1 MQALIFDLDG
11 TLIQSEKLKAHSYA
25 VAAQRL
31 AGLSE
36 PDDRAIDAYRE
47 IVGSA
52 RDVASKHIVDKLGL
66 EPLLRPMMG
75 DGLDSPEAVL
85 TKLRVDFYND
95 LVADPRVIKENVW
108 PHTAELLRTAKAS
121 YCSTALA
128 TMSQRTEAEHVLRSL
143 DLLEQLDLILSRED
157 VTNAKPDPE
166 IYLLAA
172 ERLGAQPSE
181 CLVLEDSV
189 MGVRAGVAAGM
200 NVIAVATPF
209 TECSLFK
216 ELPGPEEWVVSNSDE
231 LPKAVARKIKEHNE
245 MAHPNGEGP

>member
-11 TLIQSEKLKAHSYA
+11 TLVQSEKLKAHSYA

-31 AGLSE
+31 LGLSE
-36 PDDRAIDAYRE
+36 PDERAIDAYKE

-52 RDVASKHIVDKLGL
+52 RDVASKHIVDRLGL
-66 EPLLRPMMG
+66 EALLRPLMNE
-75 DGLDSPEAVL
+75 GLETPEAVL
-85 TKLRVDFYND
+85 TKLRVDFHND
-95 LVADPRVIKENVW
+95 MVADPKVIQDNVW
-108 PHTAELLRTAKAS
+108 PYTTELLRTAKAS

-143 DLLEQLDLILSRED
+143 DLLEHLDLILSRED
-157 VTNAKPDPE
+157 VSNAKPDPE

-172 ERLGAQPSE
+172 ERLGVSPNE

-216 ELPGPEEWVVSNSDE
+216 ELPVPEEWVVRNSDE
-231 LPKAVARKIKEHNE
+231 LPKAVERKLQEHNAT
-245 MAHPNGEGP
+245 AHPDREGS

>member
-11 TLIQSEKLKAHSYA
+11 TLVQSEKLKAHSYA

-31 AGLSE
+31 AGLDE
-36 PDDRAIDAYRE
+36 PDERAIDAYKE

-52 RDVASKHIVDKLGL
+52 RDVASKHIVDRLGL
-66 EPLLRPMMG
+66 ESLLRPMMG
-75 DGLDSPEAVL
+75 EGLDTPEAVL

-95 LVADPRVIKENVW
+95 MVADPQLIRDNVW
-108 PHTAELLRTAKAS
+108 PHTTELLRAAKTGACFTAV
-121 YCSTALA
+121 A
-128 TMSQRTEAEHVLRSL
+128 TMSQREEAEHVLRSL
-143 DLLEQLDLILSRED
+143 DLLEHLDLILSRED
-157 VTNAKPDPE
+157 VSNAKPDPE

-172 ERLGAQPSE
+172 QRLGVSASE

-216 ELPGPEEWVVSNSDE
+216 ELPVAEEWVARNSDE
-231 LPKAVARKIKEHNE
+231 LPKTVARKIEEHNAT
-245 MAHPNGEGP
+245 AHPNGEGS